1 MTQDVP
7 PETPLAGYATV
18 WEFRVRSERREEF
31 ERHYGLQ
38 GSWVDLFRQAAG
50 YLGTEL
56 LRDRADPLRYLTID
70 RWTGA
75 DAYRAFR
82 TEFARPYAILDAA
95 CEGLTTQE
103 IAIGEYDLGSAP
115 P

>member
-1 MTQDVP
+1 M
-7 PETPLAGYATV
+7 AGYATV
-18 WEFRVRSERREEF
+18 WEFRVHSERRHEF
-31 ERHYGLQ
+31 ERHYGPQ

-56 LRDRADPLRYLTID
+56 LHDRSDPLRYLTID
-70 RWTGA
+70 RWKDA

-82 TEFARPYAILDAA
+82 AGFARQYERLDAA
-95 CEGLTTQE
+95 CEGLAAQE
-103 IAIGEYDLGSAP
+103 AALGEYDLRAAP